1 MALCAT
7 KDELREISGY
17 KRKSDIIRWLKEKRY
32 PIAEIDKDGWPKV
45 PRLFLER
52 RFHIQPEGPKLR
64 LA

>member
-1 MALCAT
+1 MLCAT

-17 KRKSDIIRWLKEKRY
+17 KRKSDIIRWLREKKY

-45 PRLFLER
+45 PR
-52 RFHIQPEGPKLR
+52 RFVEHRFQTITEGPRLR